1 MVGTVASSKIH
12 PLNGVSHPREQEVDA
27 DASLSVKTAIAEALL
42 KSLSIPEL
50 ASCIAIDEYI
60 AQIRESIR
68 EQRLRWVASNAS
80 NSAQIPRAHETIRE
94 RQALRTGLLN
104 GTNQTTDGPA
114 TIDQSSQWHATEAV
128 AASVATTSPEVHQI
142 VEQEPPDHASG
153 IPTQTSSLTTG
164 HSAPSTPASTGE
176 SANKAEAPIRHMS
189 DNREQLRRSELV
201 DSSEKLLVDEVRI
214 IVGPFT
220 KFQTV
225 HEFRNAL
232 SSVPGIRHIRVRR
245 LYQGRLHLIVTYEN
259 SVPLADRLQHIGT
272 WTSRVTV
279 AGTDLVEV
287 ELLDSSG

>member
-12 PLNGVSHPREQEVDA
+12 PLNGVSHPREQEVGA
-27 DASLSVKTAIAEALL
+27 DASLSVETAIAEALL

-50 ASCIAIDEYI
+50 ASCIANDDYI

-94 RQALRTGLLN
+94 RQAFRTGLLH
-104 GTNQTTDGPA
+104 GTNQPTDRPA
-114 TIDQSSQWHATEAV
+114 TIDQSAQWHATEAV
-128 AASVATTSPEVHQI
+128 AASVATTPLEVPQI
-142 VEQEPPDHASG
+142 VEQEIPSRPLR
-153 IPTQTSSLTTG
+153 IPTQTSLLTVG
-164 HSAPSTPASTGE
+164 HSAPPTPPSTGE
-176 SANKAEAPIRHMS
+176 SAGKAEAPIRHMS
-189 DNREQLRRSELV
+189 DDREQLPRSGLNE
-201 DSSEKLLVDEVRI
+201 SSEKILVDEVRI

-259 SVPLADRLQHIGT
+259 SVPLADRLQHTGT
-272 WTSRVTV
+272 WPRRVTV